1 MHMYLGHLHHSG
13 SLAVVR
19 NCVDVGRNSIPSPN
33 HNHSTTLR
41 LLAPHLALRVQCLG
55 TLPLNPS
62 HCTK

>member
-1 MHMYLGHLHHSG
+1 MYLGHLHHSG

-33 HNHSTTLR
+33 HNHSTTLQ